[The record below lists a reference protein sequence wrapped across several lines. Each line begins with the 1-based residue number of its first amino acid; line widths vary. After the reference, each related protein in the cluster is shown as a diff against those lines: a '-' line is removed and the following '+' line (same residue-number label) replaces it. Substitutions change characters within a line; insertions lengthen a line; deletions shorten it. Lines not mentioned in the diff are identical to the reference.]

1 MIRAF
6 RTELDDI
13 VCIVYAET
21 ASKARHITRTSAL
34 DAYFT
39 NVDYADIKVSRAKE
53 FDNGITKDDKPI
65 KTNHCYTP
73 EYLALEGME

>member
-21 ASKARHITRTSAL
+21 ASKARHRTRISAIE
-34 DAYFT
+34 ACYT
-39 NVDYADIKVSRAKE
+39 NVDYADIKVVRAKE
-53 FDNGITKDDKPI
+53 YDKGITEDGKPI

-73 EYLALEGME
+73 EYLALEGM